1 MQSIY
6 TIAQKTNIP
15 LYEAVKYSTLNPA
28 IALGIQ
34 DEYGSIVIGK
44 RADIIIVSNDEIM
57 PKVCKVLV
65 NGKVKIEL
73 NYG

>member
-1 MQSIY
+1 M
-6 TIAQKTNIP
+6 
-15 LYEAVKYSTLNPA
+15 KYSTLNPA

-44 RADIIIVSNDEIM
+44 RADIIIVSNNEIM

-65 NGKVKIEL
+65 NGKVNIEL